1 MRDTSCGSRSYGSRM
16 NRPLRLEFP
25 GALYHVTA
33 RGDNHGIIFID
44 DDDRKKWLS
53 IMGLVSS
60 RFNFHVHAYCQMGNH
75 YHVVIETV
83 EGNLSQGMRQLNS
96 LYSQYF
102 NRRHDRV
109 GHVFQGRYKA
119 ILVHKDSHLLELARY
134 IALNPVRAGLVSQ
147 AGQWRWS
154 HYNATIGASVAPA
167 WLVTD
172 WLLSQ
177 FAHHREHAGSV
188 YEAFVA
194 DGVETAGPLVDVRH
208 QLVLGTAEFEA
219 LQRPRLDGVD
229 LTAISKE
236 QRRLGALRLHE
247 YAGKYPDRDQAMAAA
262 YSSTAF
268 TMRDIARHFDVCY
281 KTVGRA
287 IKRFENSDWSE

>member
-1 MRDTSCGSRSYGSRM
+1 
-16 NRPLRLEFP
+16 
-25 GALYHVTA
+25 VTA
-33 RGDNHGIIFID
+33 RGDNHGLIFID
-44 DDDRKKWLS
+44 EADRKKWLS

-60 RFNFHVHAYCQMGNH
+60 RVNFSVHAYCQMGNH

-147 AGQWRWS
+147 AGDWRWS
-154 HYNATIGASVAPA
+154 HYNATIGAAVAPG

-177 FAHHREHAGSV
+177 FSHHRERAGRE

-194 DGVETAGPLVDVRH
+194 DGVEAASPLVDVRH
-208 QLVLGTAEFEA
+208 QLVLGNAEFEA
-219 LQRPRLDGVD
+219 EQRPRLDGMD
-229 LTAISKE
+229 LTAIPKE
-236 QRRLGALRLHE
+236 QRRLGALALHE
-247 YAGKYPDRDQAMAAA
+247 YAEKYSDRDRAMSAA
-262 YSSTAF
+262 YLSTAF
-268 TMRDIARHFDVCY
+268 TMRDIARHFGVCY

-287 IKRFENSDWSE
+287 IKRFEK